1 MLLDGLLLALFAIL
15 GLAMGSFLNVC
26 IDRLPGRRSI
36 ISPPSA
42 CDACNH
48 KLGVRDMVPLFSYLW
63 LRGRCRYCRAPIPRR
78 LPAVELAMGVVFSLL
93 YWYYG
98 LSLMLGFSLIYALL
112 LTLIFVI
119 DIERQLIL
127 DTVVYPGMGL
137 ALAFSL
143 FYPGFSPFDP
153 LEGVKQAALGG
164 AIGLVLMLIAFLISR
179 GGMGFGDVKMAAL
192 VGLIVGFPR
201 VFIALFLSVIAGG
214 LVAGVLLAARLKTR
228 RQPIPFG
235 PFLAGGAM
243 LVVVWGTQIQL
254 WYQQLF
260 SR

>member
-1 MLLDGLLLALFAIL
+1 
-15 GLAMGSFLNVC
+15 MGSFLNVC

-42 CDACNH
+42 CDACGH
-48 KLGVRDMVPLFSYLW
+48 ELGVRDLVPLFSYLW
-63 LRGRCRYCRAPIPRR
+63 LRGRCRYCRALIPRR
-78 LPAVELAMGVVFSLL
+78 IPAVELAMGVIFPLL
-93 YWYYG
+93 YWHYG
-98 LSLMLGFSLIYALL
+98 LNLAFGFSLVYTLL

-127 DTVVYPGMGL
+127 DWVVYPGMGL
-137 ALAFSL
+137 ALAFSP
-143 FYPGFSPFDP
+143 FYPM
-153 LEGVKQAALGG
+153 LGVTAGSRVISSVSGG
-164 AIGLVLMLIAFLISR
+164 AAGLAFMLLLFLISR

-201 VFIALFLSVIAGG
+201 VFFALFLSVIAGG
-214 LVAGVLLAARLKTR
+214 LVAGILLAAGLKTR

-235 PFLAGGAM
+235 PFLAAGTM
-243 LVVVWGTQIQL
+243 LVVVWGTQIQD

-260 SR
+260 TW